1 MGFAF
6 FSMCCDNKPV
16 EFYKLMLLIKLLP
29 LLLVNSFVTR
39 FRNDLGKGAKLW
51 PPHIVILPKSVK
63 QSPKQSIAT
72 KQKQKTRNKYQRIL
86 THETFLTFLDVSD
99 FITSNFLNGSRIC
112 GDISLKLDRK
122 AYINAFVPNAP
133 FLYPLKTSKNL
144 TVFSCFQ
151 G

>member
-1 MGFAF
+1 
-6 FSMCCDNKPV
+6 
-16 EFYKLMLLIKLLP
+16 MLLVKLLP
-29 LLLVNSFVTR
+29 LLLVDSFVTG
-39 FRNDLGKGAKLW
+39 FRNDLGKDAKLW

-72 KQKQKTRNKYQRIL
+72 KQ
-86 THETFLTFLDVSD
+86 TFLDVSD
-99 FITSNFLNGSRIC
+99 FINSNFLNDSRIC